1 MWKAL
6 SQWLKPD
13 LTVDQIDQIP
23 LTLMTQWKIKGVIM
37 DVDNTLLS
45 RIASEPEQA
54 VQEWVGILK
63 EQVSIVLL
71 SNNIPSRI
79 HRASNSLELP
89 YIAWT
94 IKPWSYYFKKA
105 LKKLQLSSNE
115 VCVIGDQLFTDVLG
129 GKILGTKTIY
139 VRPIDLRHE
148 MLWTRGMR
156 YFEKKVMASWTN
168 NP

>member
-13 LTVDQIDQIP
+13 LMVDRIDTIP
-23 LTLMTQWKIKGVIM
+23 LTLFAQWNIKGVIM

-45 RIASEPEQA
+45 KTASEPQQS
-54 VQEWVGILK
+54 VKEWIEILK

-79 HRASNSLELP
+79 RRASDPLALQ

-94 IKPWSYYFKKA
+94 IKPWSYYFRKA
-105 LKKLQLSSNE
+105 LKKLQLSSDE

-139 VRPIDLRHE
+139 VLPIDLHHE

-156 YFEKKVMASWTN
+156 YLEKKVIRAWTN
-168 NP
+168 NL